1 MSNSPPPLATE
12 LEPGPWLESSS
23 EAGTSD
29 GKGPAYAPGQRRL
42 RRQEEFRQAA
52 WRRRFL
58 DDGPIDV
65 SVCIAN
71 WNCRELLRACLE
83 SLLDQPQEVRL
94 EVIVVD
100 NASTDGAADMVE
112 QEFPEVI
119 LYRNPEN
126 LGFARANNQA
136 ARRSQGRY
144 LFFLNNDTVVP
155 PETLRRLVDYAGAHP
170 EVGMVGPR
178 LRDGR
183 GRYQVSYRL
192 QPTVATF
199 LHRTCL
205 LRWTGLLR
213 RAYRSYRRYVFDPH
227 QERRVEVLMGAA
239 MLLPR
244 EVFLDCGGWDEEFV
258 FGGEDLDLSTRINQR
273 APVVYLPEAE
283 VIHLGRASTRQHIG
297 FASTQMA
304 IGFVRYLRKTGCSRP
319 ALLVYKMVVT
329 LDTPV
334 HIVGKTLRYLWR
346 RLWGRKREAERT
358 LLALKGLVHFLVKG
372 LVPFWRA

>member
-1 MSNSPPPLATE
+1 VAAAPAPLC
-12 LEPGPWLESSS
+12 
-23 EAGTSD
+23 
-29 GKGPAYAPGQRRL
+29 
-42 RRQEEFRQAA
+42 RQEEFRQAA

-58 DDGPIDV
+58 DEGPIDV

-71 WNCRELLRACLE
+71 WNCRDLLRACLE
-83 SLLDQPQEVRL
+83 SLLDQPQGARV

-119 LYRNPEN
+119 LFRNSEN

-155 PETLRRLVDYAGAHP
+155 PGTLRRLVEYAEAHP
-170 EVGMVGPR
+170 EVGMIGPR

-192 QPTVATF
+192 QPTVGTF

-213 RAYRSYRRYVFDPH
+213 RAYRRYRRYVFDPH

-244 EVFLDCGGWDEEFV
+244 SVFFGCGGWDEEFV
-258 FGGEDLDLSTRINQR
+258 FGGEDLDLSTRVNRQ
-273 APVVYLPEAE
+273 APVVYLPAVE
-283 VIHLGRASTRQHIG
+283 ITHLGRASTRQHIG

-304 IGFVRYLRKTGCSRP
+304 IGFVRYLRKTGCP
-319 ALLVYKMVVT
+319 GLALFAYKLVVT
-329 LDTPV
+329 LDAPI
-334 HIVGKTLRYLWR
+334 HIVGKTIRFAWR
-346 RLWGRKREAERT
+346 RLWGRQQEAERT
-358 LLALKGLVHFLVKG
+358 LQALTGLVHFLRKG

>member
-1 MSNSPPPLATE
+1 VRGHE
-12 LEPGPWLESSS
+12 
-23 EAGTSD
+23 D
-29 GKGPAYAPGQRRL
+29 
-42 RRQEEFRQAA
+42 FRQAA

-58 DDGPIDV
+58 DEGPIDI

-71 WNCRELLRACLE
+71 WNCRALLRACLE
-83 SLLDQPQEVRL
+83 SLLDQSQGVRV

-100 NASTDGAADMVE
+100 NASSDGAADMVE

-119 LYRNPEN
+119 LFRNHN
-126 LGFARANNQA
+126 NHGFARANNQA

-144 LFFLNNDTVVP
+144 LLFLNNDTVIP
-155 PETLRRLVDYAGAHP
+155 PGTLRRLLDYAEAHP
-170 EVGMVGPR
+170 EVGMIGPR

-213 RAYRSYRRYVFDPH
+213 RAYRRYRRHVFDPH
-227 QERRVEVLMGAA
+227 TVRRVEVLMGAA

-244 EVFLDCGGWDEEFV
+244 GVFFGCGGWDEDFL
-258 FGGEDLDLSTRINQR
+258 FGGEDLDLSTRVNR
-273 APVVYLPEAE
+273 HSSVVFLPDVE
-283 VIHLGRASTRQHIG
+283 ITHLGRASTRQHIG

-304 IGFVRYLRKTGCSRP
+304 IGFVRYLRKTGCSGP
-319 ALLVYKMVVT
+319 VLFGYKLVVS
-329 LDTPV
+329 LDAPL
-334 HIVGKTLRYLWR
+334 HFILKCLRYSWR
-346 RLWGRKREAERT
+346 RLWGRREEAERT
-358 LLALKGLVHFLVKG
+358 LLALKGLGHFLAKG